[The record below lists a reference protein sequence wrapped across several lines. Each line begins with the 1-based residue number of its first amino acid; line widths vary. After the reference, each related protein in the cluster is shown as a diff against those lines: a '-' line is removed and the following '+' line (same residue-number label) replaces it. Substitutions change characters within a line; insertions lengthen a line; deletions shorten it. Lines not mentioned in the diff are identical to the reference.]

1 MNNLY
6 FILLT
11 LIIGIYI
18 VIEVRNKKFNIKE
31 SFYWVLLSVL
41 MLLLAIF
48 PYSIDVVAK
57 WLKIDY
63 PPSLL
68 FVLCILFLLFIN
80 FRSSKKISEMQ
91 ERLVELEQNLALLK
105 KDVKDINDKHRK
117 K

>member
-48 PYSIDVVAK
+48 PYSIDVV
-57 WLKIDY
+57 
-63 PPSLL
+63 
-68 FVLCILFLLFIN
+68 
-80 FRSSKKISEMQ
+80 KK
-91 ERLVELEQNLALLK
+91 
-105 KDVKDINDKHRK
+105 
-117 K
+117 